1 MVAADA
7 EEGKE
12 VRKEGGKI
20 SKFQILLDDVVSFS
34 PRFLETLRPRQRGY
48 NCQSAA
54 KENINQRSE
63 QVSSAQ
69 RTLALSWKGDVQ
81 VATKDKE
88 RGWGN

>member
-54 KENINQRSE
+54 KENINQSKRPAT
-63 QVSSAQ
+63 SAFS
-69 RTLALSWKGDVQ
+69 LKGDVQ
-81 VATKDKE
+81 VMTIDEEKL
-88 RGWGN
+88 